1 MFLWKTILLP
11 VYFLFSPNFFVNL
24 KAGFLLVPSTGQQP
38 ASPLPVILFAVC
50 GCVVVIAA
58 VLLVVLG
65 VYLLKGGPARQNP
78 DEDYTA
84 FQGGEEQ

>member
-11 VYFLFSPNFFVNL
+11 VYFLFSSNFFVNL

-50 GCVVVIAA
+50 GCVVVIVA
-58 VLLVVLG
+58 VLLVVLRKKRSG
-65 VYLLKGGPARQNP
+65 EHFTGPKQ
-78 DEDYTA
+78 
-84 FQGGEEQ
+84 